1 MGTSQLDYSSLSTD
15 EIAQHKAEF
24 KKRLQHKYRLLLNFD
39 CKNID
44 IGLNKDLI
52 KELFSMSPAKEIRN
66 IC

>member
-1 MGTSQLDYSSLSTD
+1 MGTAQLDYSSLSAE
-15 EIAQHKAEF
+15 EIAHHKAGF
-24 KKRLQHKYRLLLNFD
+24 KKQLQQKYRLLLNFD

-52 KELFSMSPAKEIRN
+52 NELFSIAPAKGIRN